1 FPALRSAA
9 SSPRASAATPVVILW
24 APGTASALDATVIAD
39 ARDVGAAGVFDPR
52 VDGRPLTF
60 RFEWNRFL
68 DAETGSEWTV
78 LGKAIAGPLAGR
90 ALRPIVHGNHFW
102 FAWAAFRPQA
112 RLYRP

>member
-1 FPALRSAA
+1 M
-9 SSPRASAATPVVILW
+9 VILW